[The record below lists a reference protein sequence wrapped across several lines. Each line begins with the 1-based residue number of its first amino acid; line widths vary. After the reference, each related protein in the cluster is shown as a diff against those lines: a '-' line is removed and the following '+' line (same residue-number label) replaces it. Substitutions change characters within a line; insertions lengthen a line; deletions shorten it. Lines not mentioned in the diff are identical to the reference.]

1 MGLFDFLNR
10 KAAPVKMPVQMSVE
24 RGLLTWDG
32 QNQAEIVRDS
42 YIGNDLVY
50 AIIQLITQKAK
61 VAPWFVYRVKNKA
74 AQKRYMAK
82 MQQPDAITDYA
93 KLKELKEEAFEI
105 YEGDSRLNELL
116 KYPNTEDTWS
126 DIIEQWVGFK
136 KITGNAF
143 MYAKQVGEESVNRG
157 KPLELYM
164 LPSQYMAIKVDIE
177 QFPPK
182 KVAYQLYYGQ
192 YIPFNTIEILH
203 DKYFNPEWN
212 ATGGQLYGLSPLRA
226 ASKVLT
232 RSNASKEASVAMF
245 DNMGPLGVLYMDDQR
260 FDPLSGSEQAQALK
274 MQISANTGA
283 AKHGSAAVSGYK
295 VGWAQIGL
303 PAKDLQLI
311 EAEKWDKE
319 ALCSI
324 YGVPPVLLGNTDAAT
339 YNNMKEAE
347 KALTVRAVL
356 PELTA
361 IRDNINRKMQTDWG
375 YKGSDIFVDF
385 DMSVYSELEANR
397 AEQSTWLNT
406 AWWLTPEQKLKI
418 QGLAPDPN
426 VPIEDYQKLYVPSG
440 LTPVDDF
447 TNLPID
453 VPPSL

>member
-1 MGLFDFLNR
+1 
-10 KAAPVKMPVQMSVE
+10 
-24 RGLLTWDG
+24 
-32 QNQAEIVRDS
+32 
-42 YIGNDLVY
+42 
-50 AIIQLITQKAK
+50 
-61 VAPWFVYRVKNKA
+61 
-74 AQKRYMAK
+74 
-82 MQQPDAITDYA
+82 
-93 KLKELKEEAFEI
+93 
-105 YEGDSRLNELL
+105 
-116 KYPNTEDTWS
+116 
-126 DIIEQWVGFK
+126 
-136 KITGNAF
+136 
-143 MYAKQVGEESVNRG
+143 
-157 KPLELYM
+157 
-164 LPSQYMAIKVDIE
+164 
-177 QFPPK
+177 
-182 KVAYQLYYGQ
+182 
-192 YIPFNTIEILH
+192 
-203 DKYFNPEWN
+203 
-212 ATGGQLYGLSPLRA
+212 
-226 ASKVLT
+226 
-232 RSNASKEASVAMF
+232 MF

-260 FDPLSGSEQAQALK
+260 FDPLSGSEQASALK

-347 KALTVRAVL
+347 KSLTVRAVL

-385 DMSVYSELEANR
+385 DMSIYSELEANR

-426 VPIEDYQKLYVPSG
+426 VPIEDYQKLYIPQG

-447 TNLPID
+447 TNLPLN
-453 VPPSL
+453 VPPTL

>member
-1 MGLFDFLNR
+1 MGLFDFFNR
-10 KAAPVKMPVQMSVE
+10 KAAPAKQAVQMSIE
-24 RGLLTWDG
+24 RGIVTWDG
-32 QNQAEIVRDS
+32 QNQSQIVRDS
-42 YIGNDLVY
+42 YVGNDLVY

-61 VAPWFVYRVKNKA
+61 VAPWFVYKVKSKE
-74 AQKRYMAK
+74 AQKRYLAK
-82 MQQPDAITDYA
+82 MQQPDKIANYNE
-93 KLKELKEEAFEI
+93 LRELKEQAFEI
-105 YEGDSRLNELL
+105 YEGDAKLNELL
-116 KYPNTEDTWS
+116 KYPNTDDTWS

-143 MYAKQVGEESVNRG
+143 MYAKQAGDVSINRG

-164 LPSQYMAIKVDIE
+164 LPSQYMAIKVNTEI
-177 QFPPK
+177 FPPK

-192 YIPFNTIEILH
+192 YIPFTTEEILH
-203 DKYFNPEWN
+203 DKYFNPEWS

-245 DNMGPLGVLYMDDQR
+245 DNMGPLGVLYMDDDR
-260 FDPLSGSEQAQALK
+260 FDPLSGKEQAQALK

-283 AKHGSAAVSGYK
+283 SKHGSAAVSGYK
-295 VGWAQIGL
+295 VGWAQMGL

-311 EAEKWDKE
+311 ESEKWDKE

-324 YGVPPVLLGNTDAAT
+324 YGVPPLLLGSQDAAS

-347 KALTVRAVL
+347 KALVNRAVL

-361 IRDNINRKMQTDWG
+361 IRDNLNRKMQTDWG
-375 YKGSDIFVDF
+375 YKGTDIFVDF
-385 DMSVYSELEANR
+385 DMTIYSELEANR

-406 AWWLTPEQKLKI
+406 AWWITPEQKLKI
-418 QGLAPDPN
+418 QGLSPDPN

-440 LTPVDDF
+440 LTPIDEF
-447 TNLPID
+447 SNLPVD
-453 VPPSL
+453 VPPTL

>member
-10 KAAPVKMPVQMSVE
+10 KAAPAKQAVQMSIE
-24 RGLLTWDG
+24 RGIVTWDG
-32 QNQAEIVRDS
+32 QNQSQIVRDS
-42 YIGNDLVY
+42 YVGNDLVY
-50 AIIQLITQKAK
+50 AIITLITQKAK
-61 VAPWFVYRVKNKA
+61 VAPWFVYKVKSKE
-74 AQKRYMAK
+74 AQKRYLAK
-82 MQQPDAITDYA
+82 MQQPDKIANYNE
-93 KLKELKEEAFEI
+93 LKELKEQAFEI
-105 YEGDSRLNELL
+105 YEGDAKLNELL
-116 KYPNTEDTWS
+116 KYPNGDDTWS

-143 MYAKQVGEESVNRG
+143 MYAKQAGEVSINRG

-164 LPSQYMAIKVDIE
+164 LPSQYMAIKVNTEI
-177 QFPPK
+177 FPPK

-192 YIPFNTIEILH
+192 YIPFTTEEILH
-203 DKYFNPEWN
+203 DKYFNPEWT

-245 DNMGPLGVLYMDDQR
+245 DNMGPLGVLYMDDDR
-260 FDPLSGSEQAQALK
+260 FDPLSGSAQAQALK

-283 AKHGSAAVSGYK
+283 SKHGSAAVSGYK

-311 EAEKWDKE
+311 ESEKWDKE

-324 YGVPPVLLGNTDAAT
+324 YGVPPVLLGNMDAAT

-347 KALTVRAVL
+347 KALTIRAVL

-361 IRDNINRKMQTDWG
+361 IRDNLNRKMQTDWG

-385 DMSVYSELEANR
+385 DMTIYSELEANR

-406 AWWLTPEQKLKI
+406 AWWITPEQKLKI
-418 QGLAPDPN
+418 QGLSPDPN

-440 LTPVDDF
+440 LTPIDEF
-447 TNLPID
+447 TNLPVD
-453 VPPSL
+453 VPPAL

>member
-10 KAAPVKMPVQMSVE
+10 KAAPAKQAVQMSIE
-24 RGLLTWDG
+24 RGIVTWDG
-32 QNQAEIVRDS
+32 QNQSQIVRDS
-42 YIGNDLVY
+42 YVGNDLVY
-50 AIIQLITQKAK
+50 AIITLITQKAK
-61 VAPWFVYRVKNKA
+61 VAPWFVYKVKSKE
-74 AQKRYMAK
+74 AQKRYLAK
-82 MQQPDAITDYA
+82 MQQPDKIANYNE
-93 KLKELKEEAFEI
+93 LRELKEQAFEI
-105 YEGDSRLNELL
+105 YEGDAKLNELL
-116 KYPNTEDTWS
+116 KYPNSEDTWS
-126 DIIEQWVGFK
+126 DVIEQWVGFK

-143 MYAKQVGEESVNRG
+143 MYAKQAGEVSINRG

-164 LPSQYMAIKVDIE
+164 LPSQYMAIKVNTEI
-177 QFPPK
+177 FPPK

-192 YIPFNTIEILH
+192 YIPFTTEEILH
-203 DKYFNPEWN
+203 DKYFNPEWT

-245 DNMGPLGVLYMDDQR
+245 DNMGPLGVLYMDDDR
-260 FDPLSGSEQAQALK
+260 FDPLSGSAQAQALK

-283 AKHGSAAVSGYK
+283 SKHGSAAVSGYK

-311 EAEKWDKE
+311 ESEKWDKE

-324 YGVPPVLLGNTDAAT
+324 YGVPPVLLGNMDAAT

-347 KALTVRAVL
+347 KALTIRAVL

-375 YKGSDIFVDF
+375 YKGTDIFIDF
-385 DMSVYSELEANR
+385 DMTVYQELEANR

-406 AWWLTPEQKLKI
+406 AWWITPEQKLKI
-418 QGLAPDPN
+418 QGLSPDPN

-440 LTPVDDF
+440 LTPIDEF
-447 TNLPID
+447 TNLPVD
-453 VPPSL
+453 VPPTL

>member
-1 MGLFDFLNR
+1 MGLFDFFNR
-10 KAAPVKMPVQMSVE
+10 KAAPAKQAVQMSIE
-24 RGLLTWDG
+24 RGIVTWDG
-32 QNQAEIVRDS
+32 QNQSQIVRDS
-42 YIGNDLVY
+42 YVGNDLVY

-61 VAPWFVYRVKNKA
+61 VAPWFVYKVKSKE
-74 AQKRYMAK
+74 AQKRYLAK
-82 MQQPDAITDYA
+82 MQHPDKIANY
-93 KLKELKEEAFEI
+93 KELQELKEQAFEI
-105 YEGDSRLNELL
+105 YEGDAKLNELL
-116 KYPNTEDTWS
+116 KYPNTDDTWS

-143 MYAKQVGEESVNRG
+143 MYAKQIGEESINRR

-164 LPSQYMAIKVDIE
+164 LPSQYMAIKVNTEI
-177 QFPPK
+177 FPPK

-192 YIPFNTIEILH
+192 YIPFTTEEILH
-203 DKYFNPEWN
+203 DKYFNPEWS

-245 DNMGPLGVLYMDDQR
+245 DNMGPLGVLYMDDDR
-260 FDPLSGSEQAQALK
+260 FDPLSGKEQAQALK

-283 AKHGSAAVSGYK
+283 SKHGSAAVSGYK

-311 EAEKWDKE
+311 ESEKWDKE

-324 YGVPPVLLGNTDAAT
+324 YGVPPLLLGSQDAAS

-347 KALTVRAVL
+347 KALVNRAVL

-361 IRDNINRKMQTDWG
+361 IRDNLNRKMQTDWG
-375 YKGSDIFVDF
+375 YKGTDIFVDF
-385 DMSVYSELEANR
+385 DMTIYSELEANR

-406 AWWLTPEQKLKI
+406 AWWITPEQKLKI
-418 QGLAPDPN
+418 QGLSPDPN
-426 VPIEDYQKLYVPSG
+426 VPIEDYQKLYVPQG
-440 LTPVDDF
+440 LTPIDEF
-447 TNLPID
+447 TNLPVD
-453 VPPSL
+453 VPPTL

>member
-10 KAAPVKMPVQMSVE
+10 KAAPAKQAVQMSIE
-24 RGLLTWDG
+24 RGIVTWDG
-32 QNQAEIVRDS
+32 QNQSQIVRDS
-42 YIGNDLVY
+42 YVGNDLVY

-61 VAPWFVYRVKNKA
+61 VAPWFVYKVKSKE
-74 AQKRYMAK
+74 AQKRYLAK
-82 MQQPDAITDYA
+82 MQHPDKIANYNE
-93 KLKELKEEAFEI
+93 LRELKEQAFEI
-105 YEGDSRLNELL
+105 YEGDAKLNELL
-116 KYPNTEDTWS
+116 KYPNTDDTWS

-143 MYAKQVGEESVNRG
+143 MYAKQAGDVSINRG

-164 LPSQYMAIKVDIE
+164 LPSQYMAIKVNTEI
-177 QFPPK
+177 FPPK

-192 YIPFNTIEILH
+192 YIPFTTEEILH
-203 DKYFNPEWN
+203 DKYFNPEWT

-245 DNMGPLGVLYMDDQR
+245 DNMGPLGVLYMDDDR

-283 AKHGSAAVSGYK
+283 SKHGSAAVSGYK

-311 EAEKWDKE
+311 ESEKWDKE

-324 YGVPPVLLGNTDAAT
+324 YGVPPLLLGSQDAAS

-347 KALTVRAVL
+347 KALTIRAVL

-361 IRDNINRKMQTDWG
+361 IRDNLNRKMQTDWG
-375 YKGSDIFVDF
+375 YKGTDIFVDF
-385 DMSVYSELEANR
+385 DMTIYSELEANR

-406 AWWLTPEQKLKI
+406 AWWITPEQKLKI
-418 QGLAPDPN
+418 QGLSPDPN

-440 LTPVDDF
+440 LTPIDEF
-447 TNLPID
+447 TNLPVD
-453 VPPSL
+453 VPPAI

>member
-1 MGLFDFLNR
+1 MGLFDWMQK
-10 KAAPVKMPVQMSVE
+10 KAAPKMPVQMSVE
-24 RGLLTWDG
+24 RGLITWDG
-32 QNQAEIVRDS
+32 QNQGELVKES

-50 AIIQLITQKAK
+50 AIINLITQKAK
-61 VAPWFVYRVKNKA
+61 VAPWSVYRVKNKA
-74 AQKRYMAK
+74 VAK
-82 MQQPDAITDYA
+82 QYKALSSNLSNVDVK
-93 KLKELKEEAFEI
+93 KLQEIKEQAFEI
-105 YEGDSRLNELL
+105 YEGDVRLNELL
-116 KYPNTEDTWS
+116 KYPNSEDTWG
-126 DIIEQWVGFK
+126 DLIEQWVGFK

-143 MYAKQVGEESVNRG
+143 MYAKMVGEASVNKG

-164 LPSQYMAIKVDIE
+164 LPSQYMAIKVDIN

-192 YIPFNTIEILH
+192 YIPFDAIEIAH
-203 DKYFNPEWN
+203 DKYFNPEWS

-245 DNMGPLGVLYMDDQR
+245 DNMGPLGVLFMNDDR
-260 FDPLSGSEQAQALK
+260 FDPLSGGEQAKALK

-283 AKHGSAAVSGYK
+283 NRHGSVAVSGYK
-295 VGWAQIGL
+295 VDWKQIGL

-324 YGVPPVLLGNTDAAT
+324 YGVPPVLLGSQEAAT

-347 KALTVRAVL
+347 KSLTLRAVL

-361 IRDNINRKMQTDWG
+361 IRDNFNRKLQSDWG
-375 YKGSDIFVDF
+375 YAGTDLFIDF
-385 DMSVYSELEANR
+385 DMTVFTELEANR

-440 LTPVDDF
+440 LQAIDDF
-447 TNLPID
+447 TQLPN
-453 VPPSL
+453 VPPTI

>member
-10 KAAPVKMPVQMSVE
+10 KAAPAKQAVQMSIE
-24 RGLLTWDG
+24 RGIVTWDG
-32 QNQAEIVRDS
+32 QNQSQIVRDS
-42 YIGNDLVY
+42 YVGNDLVY
-50 AIIQLITQKAK
+50 AIITLITQKAK
-61 VAPWFVYRVKNKA
+61 VAPWFVYKVKSKE
-74 AQKRYMAK
+74 AQKRYLAK
-82 MQQPDAITDYA
+82 MQQPDKIANYNE
-93 KLKELKEEAFEI
+93 LRELKEQAFEI
-105 YEGDSRLNELL
+105 YEGDAKLNELL
-116 KYPNTEDTWS
+116 KYPNSEDTWS
-126 DIIEQWVGFK
+126 DVIEQWVGFK

-143 MYAKQVGEESVNRG
+143 MYAKQAGEVSINRG

-164 LPSQYMAIKVDIE
+164 LPSQYMAIKVNTEI
-177 QFPPK
+177 FPPK

-192 YIPFNTIEILH
+192 YIPFTTEEILH
-203 DKYFNPEWN
+203 DKYFNPEWT

-245 DNMGPLGVLYMDDQR
+245 DNMGPLGVLYMDDDR
-260 FDPLSGSEQAQALK
+260 FDPLSGSAQAQALK

-283 AKHGSAAVSGYK
+283 SKHGSAAVSGYK

-311 EAEKWDKE
+311 ESEKWDKE

-324 YGVPPVLLGNTDAAT
+324 YGVPPVLLGNMDAAT

-347 KALTVRAVL
+347 KALTIRAVL

-361 IRDNINRKMQTDWG
+361 IRDNINRKMQSDWG
-375 YKGSDIFVDF
+375 YKGTDIFVDF
-385 DMSVYSELEANR
+385 DMTVYSELEANR

-406 AWWLTPEQKLKI
+406 AWWITPEQKLKI
-418 QGLAPDPN
+418 QGLSPDPN

-440 LTPVDDF
+440 LQPIDEF
-447 TNLPID
+447 TNIPVD
-453 VPPSL
+453 VPPTL

>member
-1 MGLFDFLNR
+1 MGLFDFFNR
-10 KAAPVKMPVQMSVE
+10 KAAPAKQAVQMSIE
-24 RGLLTWDG
+24 RGIVTWDG
-32 QNQAEIVRDS
+32 QNQSQIVRDS
-42 YIGNDLVY
+42 YVGNDLVY

-61 VAPWFVYRVKNKA
+61 VAPWFVYKVKSKE
-74 AQKRYMAK
+74 AQKRYLAK
-82 MQQPDAITDYA
+82 MQHPDKIANY
-93 KLKELKEEAFEI
+93 KELQELKEQAFEI
-105 YEGDSRLNELL
+105 YEGDAKLNELL
-116 KYPNTEDTWS
+116 KYPNTDDTWS

-143 MYAKQVGEESVNRG
+143 MYAKQIGEESINRR

-164 LPSQYMAIKVDIE
+164 LPSQYMAIKVNTEI
-177 QFPPK
+177 FPPK

-192 YIPFNTIEILH
+192 YIPFTTEEILH
-203 DKYFNPEWN
+203 DKYFNPEWS

-245 DNMGPLGVLYMDDQR
+245 DNMGPLGVLYMDDDR
-260 FDPLSGSEQAQALK
+260 FDPLSGKEQAQALK

-283 AKHGSAAVSGYK
+283 SKHGSAAVSGYK

-311 EAEKWDKE
+311 ESEKWDKE

-324 YGVPPVLLGNTDAAT
+324 YGVPPVLLGNMDAAT

-347 KALTVRAVL
+347 KALTIRAVL

-361 IRDNINRKMQTDWG
+361 IRDNLNRKMQTDWG
-375 YKGSDIFVDF
+375 YKGTDIFVDF
-385 DMSVYSELEANR
+385 DMTIYSELEANR

-406 AWWLTPEQKLKI
+406 AWWITPEQKLKI
-418 QGLAPDPN
+418 QGLSPDPN
-426 VPIEDYQKLYVPSG
+426 VPIEDYQKLYVPQG
-440 LTPVDDF
+440 LTPIDEF
-447 TNLPID
+447 TNLPVD
-453 VPPSL
+453 VPPTL